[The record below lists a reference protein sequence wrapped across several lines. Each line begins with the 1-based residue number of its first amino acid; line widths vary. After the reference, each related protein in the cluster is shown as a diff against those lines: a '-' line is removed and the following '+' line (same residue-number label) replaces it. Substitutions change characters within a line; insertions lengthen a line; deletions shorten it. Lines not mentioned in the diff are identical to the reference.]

1 MNTAKITV
9 LLFLCALFNI
19 LVVFGQVT
27 PREKNYNLNHGS
39 AIQGYDPVSYFKG
52 KPEKGKM
59 DISGTYY
66 GVTYHFVNVANLS
79 EFKLSPTN
87 YEPQYGG
94 WCAYAMG
101 NTGEKVEVDPETYKM
116 IDGKLYLYYNHL
128 FNNTLKTWNKNEK
141 QLKGNADANWL
152 KCNK

>member
-1 MNTAKITV
+1 MNISKITAP
-9 LLFLCALFNI
+9 LFVCALLSF
-19 LVVFGQVT
+19 LTSLGQVT
-27 PREKNYNLNHGS
+27 PREKNYNLNHGL
-39 AIQGYDPVSYFKG
+39 AIEGYDPVSYFKG

-59 DISGTYY
+59 NMSGTYN
-66 GVTYHFVNVANLS
+66 GVTYHFVNAANLA
-79 EFKLSPTN
+79 EFKLSPTK

-101 NTGEKVEVDPETYKM
+101 NTGEKVEVDPETYKI

-141 QLKGNADANWL
+141 QLKSQADTNWL
-152 KCNK
+152 KSNK